1 MYTTEDFL
9 KDCERRNAIIEAE
22 RAANKEAEAEA
33 EADADAKNEEE
44 NA

>member
-22 RAANKEAEAEA
+22 RAANEEAEAEAEA
-33 EADADAKNEEE
+33 EADADAKK
-44 NA
+44 